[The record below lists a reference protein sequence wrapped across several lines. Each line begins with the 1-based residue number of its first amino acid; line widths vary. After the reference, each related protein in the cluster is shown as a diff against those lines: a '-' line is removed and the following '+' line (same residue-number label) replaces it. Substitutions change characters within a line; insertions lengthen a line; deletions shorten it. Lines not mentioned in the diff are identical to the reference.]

1 MNEQRKQILE
11 MLSEGKLT
19 VDEAERLLAALDT
32 EPPTANETPPDQQ
45 PRPKKLKY
53 LRVVV
58 DAMDNGEQAHVNV
71 RIPIQL
77 LRAGV
82 KLASLI
88 PPKALDHAND
98 ELQRSGMPIDLG
110 KLKPEDIDELID
122 HLGDLTVDVDNHE
135 AKVRVFCE

>member
-11 MLSEGKLT
+11 MLAEGKLT

-32 EPPTANETPPDQQ
+32 EPAAVAETNPEQL
-45 PRPKKLKY
+45 PRPKRPKY

-58 DAMDNGEQAHVNV
+58 DAKENGEQAHVNV
-71 RIPIQL
+71 RVPIQL

-82 KLASLI
+82 KLAGLI
-88 PPKALDHAND
+88 PAKALDQAND
-98 ELQRSGMPIDLG
+98 ELQRSGMPIDLT

-122 HLGDLTVDVDNHE
+122 HLGDLTVDVTDHE
-135 AKVRVFCE
+135 SKVHVFCE

>member
-11 MLSEGKLT
+11 MLADGKLT

-32 EPPTANETPPDQQ
+32 EPTATETPPES
-45 PRPKKLKY
+45 PLKRPKY

-58 DAMDNGEQAHVNV
+58 DANEDGEQTRVNV
-71 RIPIQL
+71 RVPIQL

-82 KLASLI
+82 KLASLV

-98 ELQRSGMPIDLG
+98 ELQRSGMPLDLN
-110 KLKPEDIDELID
+110 KIKPEDIDELMD
-122 HLGDLTVDVDNHE
+122 HLGDLSVDVDNPE

>member
-11 MLSEGKLT
+11 MLADGKLT

-32 EPPTANETPPDQQ
+32 EPPAATETPPDA
-45 PRPKKLKY
+45 RPKKPKY

-58 DAMDNGEQAHVNV
+58 DANEDGELTRVNV
-71 RIPIQL
+71 RVPVQL

-82 KLASLI
+82 KLASLV
-88 PPKALDHAND
+88 PPKALDQAND
-98 ELQRSGMPIDLG
+98 ELHRAGMPVDLS

-122 HLGDLTVDVDNHE
+122 HLGDLSVDVDNPE

>member
-11 MLSEGKLT
+11 MLAEGKLT

-32 EPPTANETPPDQQ
+32 EPTATETPPE
-45 PRPKKLKY
+45 PRPKKPKY

-58 DAMDNGEQAHVNV
+58 DANEDGEQTRVNV
-71 RIPIQL
+71 RVPVQL

-82 KLASLI
+82 KLASLV
-88 PPKALDHAND
+88 PPKALDQANN
-98 ELQRSGMPIDLG
+98 ELHRSGMPIDLN
-110 KLKPEDIDELID
+110 KIKPEDIDELID
-122 HLGDLTVDVDNHE
+122 HLGDLSVDVDNPE

>member
-11 MLSEGKLT
+11 MLAEGKLT

-32 EPPTANETPPDQQ
+32 EPTPTETPPDQQ
-45 PRPKKLKY
+45 TRPKKPKY

-58 DAMDNGEQAHVNV
+58 DAIDKGEEAHVNV
-71 RIPIQL
+71 RVPIQL

-82 KLASLI
+82 KLAGLI
-88 PPKALDHAND
+88 PAQALDQANN
-98 ELQRSGMPIDLG
+98 ELQRSGMPIDLT

-122 HLGDLTVDVDNHE
+122 QLGDLTVDVDNHE

>member
-11 MLSEGKLT
+11 MLADGKLT
-19 VDEAERLLAALDT
+19 VEEAERLLAALDT
-32 EPPTANETPPDQQ
+32 EPPAATETPPEPQ
-45 PRPKKLKY
+45 PKKIKY

-58 DAMDNGEQAHVNV
+58 DANEDGEQTRVNV
-71 RIPIQL
+71 RVPVQL

-98 ELQRSGMPIDLG
+98 ELQRSGMPIDLS

-122 HLGDLTVDVDNHE
+122 QLGDLSVDVDNPE
-135 AKVRVFCE
+135 AKVHVFCE